1 MLSADTMSCDIVC
14 SFFAGVVG
22 RITFF
27 PVDTVKTVSSVAD
40 ISSGAKNAHTIRYSI
55 NSILKSDGIIGFYR
69 GLGIAVAASG
79 PGVALYIS
87 SYEFSKRW
95 FEDKNNNNNN
105 NSDSTKT
112 TSSSGK
118 FAQHLACGLFAE
130 AVSCVV
136 WVPMDV
142 TKERL
147 QSQHSGVAGRY
158 RSSWHGLQTLYRH
171 EGLKGMYKGYF
182 STLGSFGPF
191 SAIYFAAFEEAQKV
205 VKENAFTQQF
215 GTGVQT
221 ATAAAMGNIFACVVT
236 NPLEVSKTRYQV
248 QQAKLGEDGAISTQ
262 FKESSK
268 SMLEALKLG
277 IKNEGLM
284 KVWTRGLLARILFQT
299 PSAAMTFGLYDMLK
313 SKICTATTK
322 KP

>member
-1 MLSADTMSCDIVC
+1 MLEADTMSCDIVC

-27 PVDTVKTVSSVAD
+27 PVDTIKTVSSVAVVD
-40 ISSGAKNAHTIRYSI
+40 PKSINSRQHTIRYTI
-55 NSILKSDGIIGFYR
+55 NTILKSDGIIGFYR

-95 FEDKNNNNNN
+95 FEDKNNNNNK
-105 NSDSTKT
+105 NSVSA
-112 TSSSGK
+112 SSK
-118 FAQHLACGLFAE
+118 FMQHLACGLFAE
-130 AVSCVV
+130 GVSCIV

-171 EGLKGMYKGYF
+171 EGLRGMYKGYF

-191 SAIYFAAFEEAQKV
+191 SAFYFAAFEESQKI
-205 VKENAFTQQF
+205 VKQNAFMTTNF
-215 GTGVQT
+215 GTGIQS
-221 ATAAAMGNIFACVVT
+221 ATAAAMGNIFACIIT

-248 QQAKLGEDGAISTQ
+248 QQAKLGEDGAVSTQ

-268 SMLEALKLG
+268 SMLDALRTG

-284 KVWTRGLLARILFQT
+284 KIWTRGLLARIMFQT

-313 SKICTATTK
+313 SKICTTTSSSTK
-322 KP
+322 